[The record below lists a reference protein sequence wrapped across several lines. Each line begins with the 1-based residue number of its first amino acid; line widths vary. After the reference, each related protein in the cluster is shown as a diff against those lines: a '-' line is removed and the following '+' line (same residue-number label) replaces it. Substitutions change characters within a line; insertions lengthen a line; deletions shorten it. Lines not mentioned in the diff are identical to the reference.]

1 MNLTARQVAEKLG
14 LSYVVAS
21 GLMTYLESIGQ
32 VKVVEK
38 RFAPNGKGKP
48 TKIYEIGNNVVIGFE
63 DAKSET
69 TTVETNNQ
77 ETETET
83 ETEISTL
90 SDVQK
95 AIERLKNSQDFTS

>member
-69 TTVETNNQ
+69 TTVETNNP
-77 ETETET
+77 ETET